1 MIARIAYRSGLALSF
16 LLAVAARPAQA
27 QLQDLNWRL
36 HGGLAVPMSGF
47 GEYFEF
53 GPTVGLDV
61 GYPLATRLDLKLDV
75 DLDVVNR
82 HHFYPTPDIQ
92 LWRYRLGL
100 EVDPVGEQPDSRFL
114 LRLHAG
120 AGATTFRSTEFWP
133 DNRTSADGA
142 KIRRTALTGT
152 GGVRVGLRTGS
163 GLEWWL
169 GGKLNWSPLA
179 AEDKDVLR
187 DAVRNDLDP
196 LGGAVSAALT
206 LGFNLSR

>member
-1 MIARIAYRSGLALSF
+1 MNARIAYRTALTLLF
-16 LLAVAARPAQA
+16 LLAAARALEGQ
-27 QLQDLNWRL
+27 QRDLTWRL
-36 HGGLAVPMSGF
+36 HGGIAVPMSGF
-47 GEYFEF
+47 GDYFEF

-61 GYPLATRLDLKLDV
+61 GYPLAARLDLKLDV

-82 HHFYPTPDIQ
+82 HQFYPTPDIQ

-100 EVDPVGEQPDSRFL
+100 EVDPLGAQPDSRLL
-114 LRLHAG
+114 LRVHAG

-142 KIRRTALTGT
+142 RIRRTALTGT

-169 GGKLNWSPLA
+169 GGKLNWAPLTE
-179 AEDKDVLR
+179 EDKGVLR
-187 DAVRNDLDP
+187 DAVRNSLSP
-196 LGGAVSAALT
+196 LGAATSAAIT
-206 LGFNLSR
+206 LGFNLNR